1 MNYKKLF
8 SSGLALTTAL
18 VMLAACGSSGS
29 SSTTAGSSGG
39 GSTEAGSQSTAA
51 ASASE
56 STGTAAQTSGD
67 SSQETVSIT
76 LMQSKTEIQEDLQ
89 TVVDAYNA
97 LNTGVNV
104 TLLGTSGDNFSTVLQ
119 SNFAAD
125 PASAPTI
132 FTISGPGAAKFND
145 YMAPLDDTQAS
156 TLLADN
162 MKALF
167 TGADG
172 KVNGLPMG
180 VEGYG
185 FIYNVDMFEQAG
197 VDAAS
202 LTDIDKFVA
211 ALDTL
216 SKVDGVTAP
225 IGFAKENYFVFVH
238 FFNWGTALD
247 ENYAADLTEV
257 ANGTKT
263 LADIPAVQAWADA
276 LDQIAPYTNK
286 GQVSYDEQVAGF
298 SAGQYAMIHQGVWA
312 QQVLDD
318 NEVDFDYD
326 FLMYPLEGNSKMPVG
341 ASTAYRVNNKASEAQ
356 QAGARQ
362 FLDWLITS
370 EDGQN
375 YSADLLNLIPPYEG
389 IKAPTGKL
397 TETVAKYAADGQTLD
412 WTFNTD
418 YPSGI
423 DVDGAAAMQDY
434 YNGKTDG
441 AGLLQQLTEA
451 WARASQ

>member
-1 MNYKKLF
+1 MNMKKIF
-8 SSGLALTTAL
+8 SSGLALSTAL
-18 VMLAACGSSGS
+18 VLLAACSSTSTNTGSSGS
-29 SSTTAGSSGG
+29 SQAATGETAGTAMQTDG
-39 GSTEAGSQSTAA
+39 GSS
-51 ASASE
+51 
-56 STGTAAQTSGD
+56 
-67 SSQETVSIT
+67 ETVSIT

-89 TVVDAYNA
+89 TVVDDYNA

-132 FTISGPGAAKFND
+132 FTISGPGAEKFND
-145 YMAPLDDTQAS
+145 YMAALDDTKAS

-167 TGADG
+167 SDADG

-185 FIYNVDMFEQAG
+185 FIYNVDMFKQAG
-197 VDAAS
+197 IDAAS
-202 LTDIDKFVA
+202 LTDMDQFVA

-247 ENYAADLTEV
+247 DSYSSDLADVAA
-257 ANGTKT
+257 GSKT
-263 LADIPAVQAWADA
+263 LADIPSVKAWADA

-341 ASTAYRVNNKASEAQ
+341 ASTAYRVNNKATEAQ
-356 QAGARQ
+356 QTAAKQ

-434 YNGKTDG
+434 FNGKTDG
-441 AGLLQQLTEA
+441 EGLLQQLTEA
-451 WARASQ
+451 WGRVSE